1 MIDMKSSSQ
10 KLKNWFLAGLA
21 IISFAA
27 SVGYAAQRGTAV
39 IPKPQRIIFQKGQF
53 FTIKPDTVILADK
66 AAMPTANQ
74 LRNAITQATGYS
86 LTVQKPRE
94 IHENRIVIIL
104 DSDKARLG
112 REGYRLA
119 VTTAQ
124 VVIIAADSAGAFY
137 AFQTLRQLLPVQFF
151 SKTPVKGIDWKIP
164 CVLIEDYPR
173 FAWRGAMLDLAR
185 YYMPKEFVKKFIDL
199 MALHKMNSLQLH
211 LTDDQGWRIEIKK
224 YPRLTEVGAWR
235 KESIVGHLRD
245 KPRKYDGKPHGGF
258 YTQDDLREIVA
269 YARDRHIR
277 IVPEVEM
284 PGHAQSAIAAYPEL
298 GNAGK
303 KLGVS
308 VNWGV
313 HKNIFNADEK
323 TILFLQDVLTEVLE
337 IFPSEFIHI
346 GGDEA
351 NKDQWKAS
359 SEIQARIKELGL
371 KNEDELQSYF
381 IKRMDNFLVSK
392 GRRLIGWDEILE
404 GGLAPNATVMSWR
417 GTKGGIAAAR
427 AGHDVVMAPTKYTYF
442 DYYQSKNK
450 KKEPLAIG
458 GFLPLRE
465 VYEFEPIPK
474 ELTAEQAKH
483 VLGAQGQ
490 LWTEYIPNPKKA
502 EYMGFPRYCALAE
515 LAWTKPEHKD
525 YPDFVERLKAHLKRL
540 DILDVNYRPLD

>member
-1 MIDMKSSSQ
+1 MKSLSQ
-10 KLKNWFLAGLA
+10 KLLNCSLAGLA

-27 SVGYAAQRGTAV
+27 LTGYAGQRETAI
-39 IPKPQRIIFQKGQF
+39 IPRPQKITFQKGHF
-53 FTIKPDTVILADK
+53 FTIKPDTVIVTNK
-66 AAMPTANQ
+66 AAMPTALQ
-74 LRNAITQATGYS
+74 LQNAIAQATGYS
-86 LTVQKPRE
+86 LTVKIPRSDVRD
-94 IHENRIVIIL
+94 ENCITVIVS
-104 DSDKARLG
+104 SDKANHS

-119 VTTAQ
+119 VTTSR
-124 VVIIAADSAGAFY
+124 VVIIAADNAGAFY

-173 FAWRGAMLDLAR
+173 FVWRGAMLDLAR

-199 MALHKMNSLQLH
+199 LALHKMNSLQLH

-235 KESIVGHLRD
+235 KESIAGHLRD
-245 KPRKYDGKPHGGF
+245 KPRKYDGTPHGGF

-298 GNAGK
+298 GNTRK

-351 NKDQWKAS
+351 KKDQWKAS
-359 SEIQARIKELGL
+359 PKIQARIKELGL

-381 IKRMDNFLVSK
+381 IKRMDTFLVSK

-404 GGLAPNATVMSWR
+404 GGLATNATVMSWR

-458 GFLPLRE
+458 GCLPLRE
-465 VYEFEPIPK
+465 TYEFEPIPK
-474 ELTAEQAKH
+474 ELTAKQAKH

-515 LAWTKPEHKD
+515 LVWTEPENKN
-525 YPDFVERLKAHLKRL
+525 YSDFVKRLKAHLKRL

>member
-1 MIDMKSSSQ
+1 MNNLLR
-10 KLKNWFLAGLA
+10 KLMNCSLAGLA

-27 SVGYAAQRGTAV
+27 SVGYAAQRETAV
-39 IPKPQRIIFQKGQF
+39 IPRPQKITFHKGQF

-74 LRNAITQATGYS
+74 LRNAIAQATGYS
-86 LTVQKPRE
+86 LTVKPPHAMRE
-94 IHENRIVIIL
+94 NYIAIML
-104 DSDKARLG
+104 DSGMAQLG
-112 REGYRLA
+112 VKEEGYHLLVA
-119 VTTAQ
+119 TSHVM
-124 VVIIAADSAGAFY
+124 IMAADNAGVFY
-137 AFQTLRQLLPVQFF
+137 AFQTLRQLLPVQIF
-151 SKTPVKGIDWKIP
+151 SKTPVRGIDWKIP

-173 FAWRGAMLDLAR
+173 FVWRGAMLDLAR

-199 MALHKMNSLQLH
+199 LALHKMNSLQLH

-224 YPRLTEVGAWR
+224 YPKLTEVGAWR
-235 KESIVGHLRD
+235 KESIAGHLRD

-298 GNAGK
+298 GNTGK
-303 KLGVS
+303 KLKVS

-359 SEIQARIKELGL
+359 PKIQARIKELGL

-381 IKRMDNFLVSK
+381 IKRMDTFLVSK

-427 AGHDVVMAPTKYTYF
+427 AGHDVVMAPTKDTYF

-458 GFLPLRE
+458 GFIPLRE
-465 VYEFEPIPK
+465 VYGFEPIPK
-474 ELTAEQAKH
+474 ELTAEHAKH

-515 LAWTKPEHKD
+515 LVWTKPEHKD
-525 YPDFVERLKAHLKRL
+525 YSDFVERLKAHLKRL
-540 DILDVNYRPLD
+540 DILDVNYRSLD

>member
-1 MIDMKSSSQ
+1 MIDMKSLPQ
-10 KLKNWFLAGLA
+10 KLKNCFLAGLA
-21 IISFAA
+21 IILFAA

-39 IPKPQRIIFQKGQF
+39 IPKPQKITFQKGHF

-66 AAMPTANQ
+66 AATPTARQ
-74 LRNAITQATGYS
+74 LQNAIAQATGYS
-86 LTVQKPRE
+86 LTVKPPHVMRE
-94 IHENRIVIIL
+94 NYIIIIL
-104 DSDKARLG
+104 GPDLTRLG
-112 REGYRLA
+112 SEGYHLMIMPKK
-119 VTTAQ
+119 
-124 VVIIAADSAGAFY
+124 VVITAADNAGAFY

-185 YYMPKEFVKKFIDL
+185 YYMPKEFVRKFIDL
-199 MALHKMNSLQLH
+199 MAMHKMNSLQLH

-298 GNAGK
+298 GNTGK

-465 VYEFEPIPK
+465 TYEFEPIPK
-474 ELTAEQAKH
+474 ELTPEQAKH
-483 VLGAQGQ
+483 ILGAQGQ

-515 LAWTKPEHKD
+515 LVWTKPEHKD
-525 YPDFVERLKAHLKRL
+525 YPDFVERLKGHLKRL
-540 DILDVNYRPLD
+540 DILGVNYRPLD